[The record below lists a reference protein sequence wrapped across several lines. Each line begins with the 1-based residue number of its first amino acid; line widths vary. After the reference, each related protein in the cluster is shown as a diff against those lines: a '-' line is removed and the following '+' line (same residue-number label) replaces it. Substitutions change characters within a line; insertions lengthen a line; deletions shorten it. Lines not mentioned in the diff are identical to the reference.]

1 MEQKTTLSGLW
12 SFLDSGKVLP
22 HCSGLYLLHLEDII
36 LPNRLNKYTV
46 FPQKGGKKSKA
57 WWDLQHKL
65 SNKNPMLN
73 VSLGFQSPVHPTSL
87 RSEGGARSLNPNQIP
102 RSQCYNSGISCN
114 CFAWYS
120 NFGTNTLGDRPGK
133 GTYERQDEDFK
144 AQDTGETEEGKS
156 SSSVYSKS
164 SPFLLFL
171 NQHLFSPCF

>member
-22 HCSGLYLLHLEDII
+22 HCSGLYLFHLEDII

-87 RSEGGARSLNPNQIP
+87 PHALRAGPGPSIPTKSLAPNATTQVYPATALLDIATLVQI
-102 RSQCYNSGISCN
+102 
-114 CFAWYS
+114 
-120 NFGTNTLGDRPGK
+120 
-133 GTYERQDEDFK
+133 
-144 AQDTGETEEGKS
+144 
-156 SSSVYSKS
+156 
-164 SPFLLFL
+164 
-171 NQHLFSPCF
+171 H